1 MLSTISIVIS
11 YILDILNIII
21 FKESYIEGE
30 IYADKK
36 FSKDIGNVRKSFSRI
51 ILQLA
56 FYHMKQLKI

>member
-1 MLSTISIVIS
+1 MQTTDRLLNGTFFKRVGA

-36 FSKDIGNVRKSFSRI
+36 
-51 ILQLA
+51 IL
-56 FYHMKQLKI
+56 